1 MVYQGSPFA
10 QGLNKKSPFFND
22 DFLTRHVGHLTRLLM
37 ARRTGLEL
45 TLRQCLR
52 GLLEGSNW
60 HPGLIEMR
68 QMRHEN
74 GLSLKSGIRWFQG
87 LFNNNPM
94 RTQDERI
101 QSFKELWKK
110 ERGEDLT
117 DAQALEYSDTHRPKY
132 EIALARLFFKILW
145 CGTFLWLFHRFL
157 VHQPYIIYFPYKIHR
172 DTKT

>member
-1 MVYQGSPFA
+1 MF
-10 QGLNKKSPFFND
+10 
-22 DFLTRHVGHLTRLLM
+22 
-37 ARRTGLEL
+37 
-45 TLRQCLR
+45 
-52 GLLEGSNW
+52 EGSFRGVKLA
-60 HPGLIEMR
+60 PGSHRNETNETREWPVSQIMDTMVSR
-68 QMRHEN
+68 AFH
-74 GLSLKSGIRWFQG
+74 
-87 LFNNNPM
+87 NNPM
-94 RTQDERI
+94 RTNDERI